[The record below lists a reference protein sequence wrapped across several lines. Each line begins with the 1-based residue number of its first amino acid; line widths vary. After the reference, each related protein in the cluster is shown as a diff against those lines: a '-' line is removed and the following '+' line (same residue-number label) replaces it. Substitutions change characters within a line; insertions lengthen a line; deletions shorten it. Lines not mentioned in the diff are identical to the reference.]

1 MYDNECEPFRIL
13 YASKSSSVATDTDEG
28 RPLFFEGGGTGL
40 GNFQKNIVH
49 GGKIE
54 QVLPTCYP
62 GPVCY
67 FKRYSCMHELLPTKE
82 NHSQH
87 KDEKNISRPQKL
99 PNNPLPHSL
108 KNIIVCP

>member
-1 MYDNECEPFRIL
+1 MNVNHFAFYMPRNQAVLQQTQMRD
-13 YASKSSSVATDTDEG
+13 G
-28 RPLFFEGGGTGL
+28 RYFLRGGGAGL

-54 QVLPTCYP
+54 QVLPTYYP

-67 FKRYSCMHELLPTKE
+67 FKRYSCMHELLPSKE

-87 KDEKNISRPQKL
+87 KGEKNISRPQKL